1 MDDLADR
8 EKKDAEINKALEIAN
23 NILKKTQIDEKGDE
37 EEENLDQLIDM
48 VRSIDVES
56 AIRKE
61 KLVDLDSR
69 TEFAAQLEEIES
81 KIGEESDV
89 SRLEAD
95 IHVDSRV
102 PPEGRERF
110 LRARCRVLQEEVN
123 RLQKA
128 ANQAQ
133 EKFHRTKRTEQEKTD
148 ALAKSDKNAEKMRKE
163 LDKLRQTCANE
174 TSKREEAEKNVS
186 ILKRENDDLKR
197 ANKLDKNKKQNDV
210 RLQRALDEVQR
221 YKTEM
226 AELVRK
232 NRDQGTVTRHQ
243 FDELSKESS
252 KQKRLCSEYK
262 SVIQKQSKLVE
273 ILRNKATHLEAAR
286 VLEFS
291 EDEFLRALDWQ
302 SK

>member
-1 MDDLADR
+1 MKKKKISTSSLVRISIGQNARTFLPFCLA
-8 EKKDAEINKALEIAN
+8 
-23 NILKKTQIDEKGDE
+23 
-37 EEENLDQLIDM
+37 DM

-81 KIGEESDV
+81 KIGEESDI

-163 LDKLRQTCANE
+163 LDKLKQSQSLA
-174 TSKREEAEKNVS
+174 KRC
-186 ILKRENDDLKR
+186 
-197 ANKLDKNKKQNDV
+197 
-210 RLQRALDEVQR
+210 
-221 YKTEM
+221 Y
-226 AELVRK
+226 
-232 NRDQGTVTRHQ
+232 
-243 FDELSKESS
+243 LSK
-252 KQKRLCSEYK
+252 Q
-262 SVIQKQSKLVE
+262 
-273 ILRNKATHLEAAR
+273 
-286 VLEFS
+286 
-291 EDEFLRALDWQ
+291 WQ
-302 SK
+302 HNVCKDSQ

>member
-1 MDDLADR
+1 MGTHPIFESDFDCLTEWTIWQT
-8 EKKDAEINKALEIAN
+8 EKKRTPKLT
-23 NILKKTQIDEKGDE
+23 KKTQIDEKGDE

-148 ALAKSDKNAEKMRKE
+148 ALAKSDKNAEKCAKNSTNSDKHVRMR
-163 LDKLRQTCANE
+163 RQNA
-174 TSKREEAEKNVS
+174 K
-186 ILKRENDDLKR
+186 
-197 ANKLDKNKKQNDV
+197 
-210 RLQRALDEVQR
+210 
-221 YKTEM
+221 
-226 AELVRK
+226 
-232 NRDQGTVTRHQ
+232 
-243 FDELSKESS
+243 
-252 KQKRLCSEYK
+252 
-262 SVIQKQSKLVE
+262 
-273 ILRNKATHLEAAR
+273 
-286 VLEFS
+286 
-291 EDEFLRALDWQ
+291 
-302 SK
+302 